1 MEVIMKTKQR
11 WQDWINLIAGVWLFI
26 SPWLFGFSHMGF
38 SWDAFVMGAVV
49 IIFSVWALSDK
60 RQWEEWVNLII
71 GIWVFF
77 SPWILGFSGMSAAL
91 WNMLIV
97 GAVVVILSIWALS
110 SASSSENVQATSKA
124 T

>member
-1 MEVIMKTKQR
+1 MKTKQR